1 MKGYKVFNPIWMC
14 RGFQYQVGES
24 YEMDVMPI
32 ICDRGFH
39 FCKELEDC
47 FRHYAFNPQN
57 KVAEVEAY
65 GDVISEDRKS
75 CTNKIK
81 IVREIPW
88 GEVLRIVNAG
98 HHNTGR
104 HNTGNHNTGNR
115 NTGDLNTG
123 GCNTG
128 DFNTGNRNTGDFNTG
143 GCNAGRHN
151 TGYHNTGNYNA
162 GEYNTGDHNRGDYNT
177 GDYNCI
183 SGSSGCF
190 NTSEEKI
197 IMFNKASDWTIK
209 DWWASKARTILGGMP
224 KETVWIELLK
234 MTNEEKCDNPDCEIL
249 GGYLKILDGSGNVQ
263 AWWDKLP
270 DSNKQVVLALPNFD
284 ADIFEECTGIRV

>member
-115 NTGDLNTG
+115 
-123 GCNTG
+123 NTG

>member
-1 MKGYKVFNPIWMC
+1 MKGYKVFNPNWMC

-88 GEVLRIVNAG
+88 DEVLRIVNTG
-98 HHNTGR
+98 HHNTGH
-104 HNTGNHNTGNR
+104 HNTGYYNTGHR
-115 NTGDLNTG
+115 NAGHH
-123 GCNTG
+123 
-128 DFNTGNRNTGDFNTG
+128 NTGNRNTGDFNTG
-143 GCNAGRHN
+143 GCNAGHHN

>member
-1 MKGYKVFNPIWMC
+1 MKGYKVFNHDWTC

-88 GEVLRIVNAG
+88 DQER
-98 HHNTGR
+98 
-104 HNTGNHNTGNR
+104 
-115 NTGDLNTG
+115 
-123 GCNTG
+123 
-128 DFNTGNRNTGDFNTG
+128 F
-143 GCNAGRHN
+143 
-151 TGYHNTGNYNA
+151 
-162 GEYNTGDHNRGDYNT
+162 
-177 GDYNCI
+177 
-183 SGSSGCF
+183 
-190 NTSEEKI
+190 
-197 IMFNKASDWTIK
+197 
-209 DWWASKARTILGGMP
+209 
-224 KETVWIELLK
+224 
-234 MTNEEKCDNPDCEIL
+234 
-249 GGYLKILDGSGNVQ
+249 
-263 AWWDKLP
+263 
-270 DSNKQVVLALPNFD
+270 LAACQKRRYGLS
-284 ADIFEECTGIRV
+284 CQR

>member
-1 MKGYKVFNPIWMC
+1 MVKGYKVFNHDWTC

-88 GEVLRIVNAG
+88 DEVLRIVNTG
-98 HHNTGR
+98 HHNTGY
-104 HNTGNHNTGNR
+104 HNTG
-115 NTGDLNTG
+115 D
-123 GCNTG
+123 C
-128 DFNTGNRNTGDFNTG
+128 NTG
-143 GCNAGRHN
+143 GCNAGHHN

-162 GEYNTGDHNRGDYNT
+162 GEYNAGDHNRGDYNT

-270 DSNKQVVLALPNFD
+270 DSNKQVILALPNFD

>member
-104 HNTGNHNTGNR
+104 HNTGNH
-115 NTGDLNTG
+115 
-123 GCNTG
+123 
-128 DFNTGNRNTGDFNTG
+128 NTGNRNTGDFNTG